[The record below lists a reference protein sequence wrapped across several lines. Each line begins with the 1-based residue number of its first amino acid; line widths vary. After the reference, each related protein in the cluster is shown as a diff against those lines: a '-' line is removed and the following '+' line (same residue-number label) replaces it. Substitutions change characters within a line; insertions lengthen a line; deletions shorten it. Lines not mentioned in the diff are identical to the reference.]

1 MKEEVRGF
9 FICIFHKTYVNRWLC
24 YGSARLRLLISESVF
39 ELASSRRDRH
49 SFGIARFIFSWKGRY
64 LYIYK
69 PFTDHTDQTCSYIRP
84 KTWPIFRFTLG
95 EYDGY
100 LISSFASCQVIDD
113 PGGGGGSP
121 RKSVVQS
128 ACQYIM
134 TSRLASVTFNV
145 ASKVF
150 IEETNKNFVL
160 ITEILFRFLGFRDFK
175 IPVVIENQTLV
186 LFWNETSW
194 LV

>member
-1 MKEEVRGF
+1 MRGF
-9 FICIFHKTYVNRWLC
+9 FICIFHKTYVNSWIC

-69 PFTDHTDQTCSYIRP
+69 PFTDHTDQTCSYIWP

-100 LISSFASCQVIDD
+100 LISSFALYQVIDD
-113 PGGGGGSP
+113 PGVGEGLQGNRWFSP
-121 RKSVVQS
+121 PVN
-128 ACQYIM
+128 M

-194 LV
+194 LM

>member
-1 MKEEVRGF
+1 MLVLF
-9 FICIFHKTYVNRWLC
+9 FPERAVIDTYINPLQTTLIKLAHI
-24 YGSARLRLLISESVF
+24 YG
-39 ELASSRRDRH
+39 
-49 SFGIARFIFSWKGRY
+49 
-64 LYIYK
+64 
-69 PFTDHTDQTCSYIRP
+69 P

-100 LISSFASCQVIDD
+100 LISSFALCQVIDD
-113 PGGGGGSP
+113 PGGGEGLQGNRWFSP
-121 RKSVVQS
+121 PVN
-128 ACQYIM
+128 M

-186 LFWNETSW
+186 LFWNETS
-194 LV
+194 